1 MIPLLLF
8 ASLVAHI
15 LALEDTPVWRTASET
30 AKSWAMLAFVAH
42 VVALACSLAPVWRR
56 RRWLRWKPPEIQWC
70 DRDGSRPRAWLAL
83 LAFAPCALGGC
94 AADSNRIVTAHGV
107 IEFGRATVGT
117 DEEFEAEVPVG
128 PATGIAKLWGAAP
141 TMKIK
146 SKRTGAAE
154 TMQDAIT
161 GATIIGSIIGVGAF
175 LPGVI
180 KAILPAGA
188 NPKVVGPA
196 DRIAVP
202 APPDP
207 APAP

>member
-1 MIPLLLF
+1 MIALLIL
-8 ASLVAHI
+8 SLAAHI
-15 LALEDTPVWRTASET
+15 AANLICPVWRTAPES
-30 AKSWAMLAFVAH
+30 AN
-42 VVALACSLAPVWRR
+42 SLAVLGYLAQAVAVAWLLAKPV
-56 RRWLRWKPPEIQWC
+56 RRWWGRFRPDHGIHWI
-70 DRDGSRPRAWLAL
+70 DRDGGGPRAWLAL
-83 LAFAPCALGGC
+83 LAVGPLAFGGC

-107 IEFGRATVGT
+107 IELGRATAGT
-117 DEEFEAEVPVG
+117 DEEFEAEIPVG
-128 PATGIAKLWGAAP
+128 KPTGVAALWGSAP
-141 TMKIK
+141 VMKIK

-175 LPGVI
+175 LPSVI

-202 APPDP
+202 APPD
-207 APAP
+207 APVAP